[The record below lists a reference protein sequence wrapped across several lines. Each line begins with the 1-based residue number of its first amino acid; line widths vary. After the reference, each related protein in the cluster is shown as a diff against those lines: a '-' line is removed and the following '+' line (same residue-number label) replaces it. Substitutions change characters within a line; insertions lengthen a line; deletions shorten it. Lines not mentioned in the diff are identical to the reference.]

1 MPSPVTPAAGFAVS
15 GAQRAVQTLTWLADH
30 GYEDL
35 ARSAIVVI
43 TDKENVSERVDKSLI
58 RDSLRGLCRRLI
70 VVPYDSAVVDGDKIT
85 WRRCTRAPARLTWR
99 SPQPSST
106 ATSSTAGI
114 GAPD

>member
-70 VVPYDSAVVDGDKIT
+70 VVPYDSAVVDGDKIDLET
-85 WRRCTRAPARLTWR
+85 LQKGTRQAYMEIA
-99 SPQPSST
+99 
-106 ATSSTAGI
+106 AAIVDGYH
-114 GAPD
+114 

>member
-43 TDKENVSERVDKSLI
+43 TDKENVS
-58 RDSLRGLCRRLI
+58 
-70 VVPYDSAVVDGDKIT
+70 
-85 WRRCTRAPARLTWR
+85 
-99 SPQPSST
+99 
-106 ATSSTAGI
+106 
-114 GAPD
+114 